1 MIRVP
6 SSIGLTFRR
15 DPYVLDLLPGNTIYD
30 RVGSNLVFF
39 EKKGSSHEASPP
51 KATRYATVN
60 FKFGTIDYVAPFR
73 VAEGDEVVVEG
84 VDGTSAFGIVS
95 HITTTKPTSA
105 SPLNKILRHARGEDR
120 QAQLQCTTTES
131 STIEVCQCLFESM
144 GVSAFV
150 LDLEWQLDMSAL
162 TVYFSFDGS
171 KEEMDAMHSAL
182 VDQFGCN
189 VWLLPTSSPMTS
201 TKGSLRSSSN
211 CSVTTEPPEP
221 LM

>member
-6 SSIGLTFRR
+6 SSIGIAFRH

-39 EKKGSSHEASPP
+39 EKKGSNQASPP
-51 KATRYATVN
+51 KETRYATVN

-73 VAEGDEVVVEG
+73 VTEGDEVVVEG

-95 HITTTKPTSA
+95 HITTLKPTSA
-105 SPLNKILRHARGEDR
+105 NPLNKILRHARGEDR
-120 QAQLQCTTTES
+120 QAQIQCTTTES
-131 STIEVCQCLFESM
+131 STIEICQCLFESM
-144 GVSAFV
+144 DVNAFV

-171 KEEMDAMHSAL
+171 KEEMDAMHGAL
-182 VDQFGCN
+182 VEQFGCN
-189 VWLLPTSSPMTS
+189 VWLLPTSSPTAS
-201 TKGSLRSSSN
+201 AKGSHRASSN